1 METEKPSYFAVIPSD
16 VRYDDSIP
24 AAAKLLYGEISALVG
39 AEGCCFASND
49 YFANLYKTTRE
60 TIARQL
66 TKLEQAGHIRRVIQ
80 RDPAG
85 QIVAR
90 KLYLK
95 VSMPDGWGIDK
106 NINTPIDEKINTSR
120 QKNQEGIDENVKDTD
135 TSITVKEKD
144 KKEKPQRKQKK
155 EAQPLT
161 DDEMRPMVVDG
172 INRIAQP
179 DWPAAV
185 KNDLFRWIMALYD
198 PGRTVRKAHPIR
210 SKLSL
215 DGTFRK
221 LQMSGSDPQVMIGM
235 LCTAIEG
242 GWQGVQVPK
251 AGQSAPAKPP
261 REEREYR
268 CV

>member
-39 AEGCCFASND
+39 AEGYCFASND

-106 NINTPIDEKINTSR
+106 NTNTPIDEKINTSR
-120 QKNQEGIDENVKDTD
+120 QKNQEGID
-135 TSITVKEKD
+135 
-144 KKEKPQRKQKK
+144 
-155 EAQPLT
+155 
-161 DDEMRPMVVDG
+161 
-172 INRIAQP
+172 
-179 DWPAAV
+179 
-185 KNDLFRWIMALYD
+185 
-198 PGRTVRKAHPIR
+198 
-210 SKLSL
+210 
-215 DGTFRK
+215 
-221 LQMSGSDPQVMIGM
+221 
-235 LCTAIEG
+235 
-242 GWQGVQVPK
+242 
-251 AGQSAPAKPP
+251 
-261 REEREYR
+261 
-268 CV
+268 